1 MKEIIDDKATLRSQL
16 LHARSRAGPD
26 RRVAA
31 GRALGDALC
40 ALPEVTGA
48 ATIAA
53 YVPVGSEPGPRELA
67 RELADAGSEF
77 GAAHGVSLE
86 EGRRRASR
94 WARRRVL
101 LPVLLPDNDL
111 DWALYEGEGPDSLA
125 PAGRGLREPVGRRLG
140 PDAVRDADV
149 VVVPGLAVDHR
160 GMRLGR
166 GGGSYDRALARVP
179 ASAVTIVLLYDDE
192 VVDVV
197 PAEPHDRPVDI
208 AVTPAAV
215 YRFTR

>member
-1 MKEIIDDKATLRSQL
+1 MKEILNDKATLRSRL
-16 LHARSRAGPD
+16 LHARSRLAPE

-48 ATIAA
+48 ATLAA
-53 YVPVGSEPGPRELA
+53 YVPVGTEPGPRELA
-67 RELADAGSEF
+67 RELADAGAGF
-77 GAAHGVSLE
+77 GAGDGVSR
-86 EGRRRASR
+86 GGPSGSG
-94 WARRRVL
+94 RRVL
-101 LPVLLPDNDL
+101 LPVLLPDDDL
-111 DWALYEGEGPDSLA
+111 DWALYEGPDSLV
-125 PAGRGLREPVGRRLG
+125 PAGRGLREPLGRRLG
-140 PDAVRDADV
+140 PGGVRDADV